1 MFARTADLP
10 PLQPAGWRA
19 QAAQTQQAAAAEA
32 QAERLRVAVGTA
44 TAAVQEA
51 PKAVENEAHRETEQT
66 APHEAAPAAA
76 AEEEPKYTPLDDA
89 LAAAAAEEEKS
100 AAEGAWAA
108 EGGAGE
114 ATTPLKL
121 PALNLHPVVAD
132 LTAAGTPRER
142 RDSAAAA

>member
-1 MFARTADLP
+1 MQREDNHRQDRQTTPPP
-10 PLQPAGWRA
+10 PLRPQKH
-19 QAAQTQQAAAAEA
+19 
-32 QAERLRVAVGTA
+32 
-44 TAAVQEA
+44 
-51 PKAVENEAHRETEQT
+51 PKAAWCAVD
-66 APHEAAPAAA
+66 APRRKAPAAQSLEDGEGRPPA
-76 AEEEPKYTPLDDA
+76 AE
-89 LAAAAAEEEKS
+89 AAAAAAEKS